1 MKRFMIPRV
10 VHCSEG
16 CTQVPG
22 KTQNCPTNLRKKG

>member
-16 CTQVPG
+16 CAPVLGTTV
-22 KTQNCPTNLRKKG
+22 NCLDFL

>member
-16 CTQVPG
+16 CAQVLG
-22 KTQNCPTNLRKKG
+22 TTQNCLRITYFGG